1 MMNQGRDMM
10 KSPNAAL
17 RGLIATVMLLMPMM
31 AAAESHIESGAL
43 TAALNA
49 TAHLNFKIVIPK
61 VIYLQVASGAEL
73 IAGGQT
79 VSVMS
84 TGRDVTLNATV
95 LTAAR
100 RSIAQNAPCTRGDAH
115 PGPLVCTASMP

>member
-1 MMNQGRDMM
+1 MDHGGHMM
-10 KSPNAAL
+10 KSSNAAS
-17 RGLIATVMLLMPMM
+17 RGLIATLALLMPLM
-31 AAAESHIESGAL
+31 AAAESHIESGAAA
-43 TAALNA
+43 AALDA

-61 VIYLQVASGAEL
+61 VIYLRVASEPEL

-79 VSVMS
+79 VSVMT
-84 TGRDVTLNATV
+84 TGREVALNATV

-100 RSIAQNAPCTRGDAH
+100 RSIAQNAPCARGDAL

>member
-1 MMNQGRDMM
+1 MNQGRDMM
-10 KSPNAAL
+10 KSSNAAI
-17 RGLIATVMLLMPMM
+17 RGSIAAVALLMPVM
-31 AAAESHIESGAL
+31 AAAESHIESGAA
-43 TAALNA
+43 TVALNA

-61 VIYLQVASGAEL
+61 VLYLHVASEADP
-73 IAGGQT
+73 IAGGQR
-79 VSVMS
+79 VAVMS

-100 RSIAQNAPCTRGDAH
+100 RSIAQNAPCTHGDAH

>member
-1 MMNQGRDMM
+1 MM
-10 KSPNAAL
+10 KSSNTAI
-17 RGLIATVMLLMPMM
+17 RGLIAAVLLLMPLM
-31 AAAESHIESGAL
+31 AAAESHMESGSGAA
-43 TAALNA
+43 TAALDA

-61 VIYLQVASGAEL
+61 VLYLHVASEADR
-73 IAGGQT
+73 IAGDQT
-79 VSVMS
+79 VAVMS

-100 RSIAQNAPCTRGDAH
+100 GSIAQNAHCTRGDTH